1 MRKIN
6 TGDVFKLARLVNET
20 KMTDTLKEA
29 YLSGKKE
36 NADAEEIG
44 VSAAMGILASCGSQ
58 RTEEMFYVLLA
69 GICEKEPKDIKTQP
83 IEETVKDIKQLVKE
97 NDIMNFFTQA
107 SRLAKTIKK

>member
-6 TGDVFKLARLVNET
+6 TGDVFKLARLINET

-44 VSAAMGILASCGSQ
+44 VSAAMGILTSCSSR
-58 RTEEMFYVLLA
+58 RTEEMFYALLA
-69 GICEKEPKDIKTQP
+69 GVCEKEPEDIEEQP

-107 SRLAKTIKK
+107 SRFAKTIKK